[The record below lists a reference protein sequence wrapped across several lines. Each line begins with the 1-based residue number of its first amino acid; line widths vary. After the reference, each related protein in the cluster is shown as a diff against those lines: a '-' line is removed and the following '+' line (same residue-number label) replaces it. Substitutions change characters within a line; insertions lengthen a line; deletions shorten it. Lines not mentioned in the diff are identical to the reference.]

1 MGNVVEASIENKQPD
16 PTLVIDEAEIEKE
29 DEKKGVSEGEE

>member
-16 PTLVIDEAEIEKE
+16 PDLVIDNSEIEKE
-29 DEKKGVSEGEE
+29 DEKKGVSDEEE